1 MAATSP
7 RKAEDAAHLNE
18 LVDRGEGW
26 RVLGNWLPI
35 KKLEIVV
42 GPYQFESLRASLEE
56 LALADLEVSEVRAF
70 GRTSSKKHFYRCAEH
85 ITPAQRTKVEML
97 VHADCVAEVLSLLS
111 GPAEQPDDD
120 PTEIR
125 VFDAAAAVRIAK
137 ARTPARSL

>member
-18 LVDRGEGW
+18 LVDRGKGW

-70 GRTSSKKHFYRCAEH
+70 GRTSSKKHFSLRGTYHTGSANEGRNAG
-85 ITPAQRTKVEML
+85 ARGL
-97 VHADCVAEVLSLLS
+97 RRRSAVAAFRPG
-111 GPAEQPDDD
+111 GPAG
-120 PTEIR
+120 
-125 VFDAAAAVRIAK
+125 
-137 ARTPARSL
+137 